1 VRSNLTRKRT
11 GRHIEAVCI
20 VSGGLDSICATAHLI
35 ETKGY
40 RAHMIT
46 FGYGQRARR
55 EIRAAKQFA
64 KIFEIQ
70 DHKVVDI
77 SFLKAIY
84 GKTNALTDANRAL
97 PKCFDYSI
105 VVPLRNAIFIA
116 IASAWAM
123 SIGAEI
129 VAYGAHRGDERYPD
143 CRPDFVR
150 SITNALNL
158 GESDGIES
166 GLRKRI
172 NIWSPA
178 IDGIEKSDLLKAG
191 YKILGNRIFRTWSCY
206 TDGIGERR
214 KNPLQCGRCES
225 CINRKEAI
233 SKAGL
238 EDKTRYAN

>member
-1 VRSNLTRKRT
+1 M
-11 GRHIEAVCI
+11 
-20 VSGGLDSICATAHLI
+20 AHLI
-35 ETKGY
+35 ETEGY
-40 RAHMIT
+40 RVHMIT
-46 FGYGQRARR
+46 FEYGQRARR
-55 EIRAAKQFA
+55 EIPIAKRFA
-64 KIFEIQ
+64 KILGVQ

-77 SFLKAIY
+77 SFLKALY
-84 GKTNALTDANRAL
+84 GKTNALTDANRSL
-97 PKCFDYSI
+97 PKRFDYSI

-116 IASAWAM
+116 IAGAWAM
-123 SIGAEI
+123 SIGAEL

-143 CRPDFVR
+143 CRPDFVK

-166 GLRKRI
+166 GLRKKI

-178 IDGIEKSDLLKAG
+178 IDGIDKSDLLRAG
-191 YKILGNRIFRTWSCY
+191 YRILGNRIFHTWSCY
-206 TDGIGERR
+206 SDGVCERG
-214 KNPLQCGRCES
+214 KNPLQCGKCES